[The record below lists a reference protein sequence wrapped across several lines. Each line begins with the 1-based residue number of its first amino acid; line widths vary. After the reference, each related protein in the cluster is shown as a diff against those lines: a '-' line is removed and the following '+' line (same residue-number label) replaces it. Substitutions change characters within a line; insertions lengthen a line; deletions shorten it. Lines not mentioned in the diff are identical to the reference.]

1 MNEMLGNQ
9 LFMARS
15 YSEALKNL
23 QNALLDNP
31 DNKSI
36 KRKLIICYAQTGD
49 IYKSLNLFYELI
61 KEDIQFIIDADPI
74 LDDCPCNEI
83 IDQLEEQT
91 DFNYDLFES
100 KIYQGIIWL
109 YCDAEKSLASFL
121 KASEV
126 NNSNEVVQ
134 SVIEQIENYRATKSN

>member
-9 LFMARS
+9 LFMARR

-23 QNALLDNP
+23 EAALLHSP
-31 DNKSI
+31 EQKPI

-49 IYKSLNLFYELI
+49 IYKSLNLFYDLI
-61 KEDIQFIIDADPI
+61 KDDIQFIIDADPI

-83 IDQLEEQT
+83 IEQLEEQT
-91 DFNYDLFES
+91 DFNYDPFET

-109 YCDAEKSLASFL
+109 YCDAAKSLSCFQ
-121 KASEV
+121 KAGELE
-126 NNSNEVVQ
+126 NSNEVIKN
-134 SVIEQIENYRATKSN
+134 VIELIEKYKAT